1 MGDRFEAIVGAEH
14 VSRPEAQTL
23 CGARVEAIVR
33 PASGAEVAACL
44 RAASESRLALV
55 PVGGGSKL
63 GFGNPLDTRA
73 CIRLELGRLREH
85 ARLDP
90 DEGVAEL
97 DAGVPLE
104 ALARSAAALG
114 KTTLLDPLHAGAT
127 VGGAIAVDPVSPEAS
142 LDARLRNELLGLEV
156 ALANGELTHSGGR
169 VVKNV
174 TGFDLVRLYC
184 GSFGALGV
192 ITRAIVR
199 LRAAPETVA
208 LTRASFASRDAAF
221 EAFAQALLAGPTAS
235 AALVAA
241 GGGAELL
248 FRFAG
253 SAAEVDAQLA
263 RAPGDPVPLAA
274 WSRLRTE
281 LARPPTRGTARVRLG
296 ARPSDVAVLCRGLAV
311 AAGEA
316 APELALPRA
325 GIVFGR
331 VETRALAEVAAFAER
346 AGATFALECAPGAEP
361 AGCDAFG
368 APPPALALMR
378 ALKARFDP
386 ARVLSPGRFVAGI

>member
-1 MGDRFEAIVGAEH
+1 MGDRFEAIVGAKH
-14 VSRPEAQTL
+14 VLRPEAETL

-33 PASGAEVAACL
+33 PASAAEVGACL
-44 RAASESRLALV
+44 RAASESGIPVV

-63 GFGNPLDTRA
+63 GFGNPLDTPA
-73 CIRLELGRLREH
+73 CIRLELGRLCDH

-97 DAGVPLE
+97 DAGVPLD

-114 KTTLLDPLHAGAT
+114 KTTLLDPLHAGAS

-156 ALANGELTHSGGR
+156 ALANGEVTRSGGR

-184 GSFGALGV
+184 GSFGSLGV
-192 ITRAIVR
+192 ITRAVVR
-199 LRAAPETVA
+199 LRAAPERVIV
-208 LTRASFASRDAAF
+208 TRERFASLDAAL
-221 EAFAQALLAGPTAS
+221 EAFARAAAAGPVTA
-235 AALVAA
+235 AATHAS

-248 FRFAG
+248 TRLSG

-263 RAPGDPVPLAA
+263 RAPGEPAELEA
-274 WSRLRTE
+274 WSLLRTE
-281 LARPPTRGTARVRLG
+281 LVRPPGPGFARVRLG
-296 ARPSDVAVLCRGLAV
+296 ARPSDVAILCRGLVV
-311 AAGEA
+311 AAGA
-316 APELALPRA
+316 TAPLLALPRA
-325 GIVFGR
+325 GIVFGL
-331 VETRALAEVAAFAER
+331 VPSPTLAGVAAFAER
-346 AGATFALECAPGAEP
+346 AGATFALERGPGGA
-361 AGCDAFG
+361 AAACDAFG